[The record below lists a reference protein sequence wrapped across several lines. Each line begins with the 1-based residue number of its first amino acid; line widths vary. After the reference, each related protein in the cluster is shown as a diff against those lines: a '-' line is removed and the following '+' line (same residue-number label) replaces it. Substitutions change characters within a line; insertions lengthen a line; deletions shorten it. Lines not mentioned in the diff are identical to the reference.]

1 MSLRTH
7 RFGPVP
13 QDRGYTRFALWAP
26 DASDV
31 HLQIRQGDIL
41 PMESNQ
47 GWFEITA
54 AANEG
59 IEYRFII
66 DNRIAVPDPAANA
79 QRHDV
84 HNWSRVIDHSAY
96 PWSCNDWRGRP
107 WHETV
112 IYELHVG
119 LMGGFAGVTKHLP
132 LLFEL
137 GITAIELMPLHE
149 FPGSRNWGYDGT
161 LLFAP
166 DASYGTPDDL
176 KHLIDCAHELGIM
189 VFIDVVYNH
198 FGPDGNY
205 LGLYASHFFRA
216 DLHTPWG
223 AAIDFRRAEVRD
235 FFIENALM
243 WLLDYRVDGLRF
255 DAVHAIQEQDF
266 LVDMA
271 AHIRATVPAYRHIHL
286 MLENENN
293 SASLLHQGF
302 TAQWNDDG
310 HNVLHHLLTG
320 EDEGYYADFAN
331 RPTEKLAR
339 FLSEGFIF
347 QGDITHKGTYRGE
360 PSSHLPPTAFILFLQ
375 NHDQVGNRAF
385 GERLPQLAGKEALE
399 AATVLLLLSPMIPLL
414 FMGEEWGAEQPFLY
428 FTDHNPELAEAVRE
442 GRRNEFAAFS
452 IFAQQEAARALIPD
466 PNAEE
471 TFKQSQLD
479 FAECLQPAH
488 RERLAL
494 YRELI
499 ALRTKEIIPR
509 LQGARATGTQILAD
523 KCVSA
528 RWLLNDGKELRIDL
542 NLSALDLTLESPWN
556 SHRILYSHRVTT
568 AHYRQNIL
576 PAFSA
581 LASLELPQQ
590 LNGTAPTNTE
600 LPFMAQLQSIQ

>member
-1 MSLRTH
+1 MSIKTQQ
-7 RFGPVP
+7 FGATPLEK
-13 QDRGYTRFALWAP
+13 GYTRFALWAP
-26 DASDV
+26 DADDV
-31 HLQIRQGDIL
+31 LLQLHHGDTL
-41 PMESNQ
+41 PMERRKD
-47 GWFEITA
+47 WFEIIAPATH
-54 AANEG
+54 G
-59 IEYRFII
+59 SIYRFII
-66 DNRIAVPDPAANA
+66 DKQTPVPDPAANA
-79 QRHDV
+79 QLRDV
-84 HNWSRVIDHSAY
+84 HNWSLVVDHSTY
-96 PWSCNDWRGRP
+96 PWNCNDWRGRP
-107 WHETV
+107 WHEAV

-119 LMGGFAGVTKHLP
+119 LMGGFAGVTRHLP

-149 FPGSRNWGYDGT
+149 FPGNRNWGYDGT

-176 KHLIDCAHELGIM
+176 KHLVDCAHELGIM

-205 LGLYASHFFRA
+205 LGVYASHFFRT
-216 DLHTPWG
+216 DINTPWG
-223 AAIDFRRAEVRD
+223 AAIDFRRNEVRE

-243 WLLDYRVDGLRF
+243 WLVDYRVDGLRF
-255 DAVHAIQEQDF
+255 DAVHAIKEKDF

-271 AHIRATVPAYRHIHL
+271 AQIRAAVPSYRHIHL

-293 SASLLHQGF
+293 SAALLSQGF

-310 HNVLHHLLTG
+310 HNILHHLLTG
-320 EDEGYYADFAN
+320 EHEGYYADFVN
-331 RPTEKLAR
+331 QSTEKLAR

-347 QGDITHKGTYRGE
+347 QGDITHKGNYRGE
-360 PSSHLPPTAFILFLQ
+360 PSKHLPPTSFILFLQ

-385 GERLPQLAGKEALE
+385 GERLPQLTHKEALE
-399 AATVLLLLSPMIPLL
+399 AATVLLLLSPMVPLL

-442 GRRNEFAAFS
+442 GRRNEFAAFKM
-452 IFAQQEAARALIPD
+452 FAQQEAARTLIPD

-499 ALRTKEIIPR
+499 ALRSKEIVPR
-509 LQGARATGTQILAD
+509 LAGARATGTKIHAE

-528 RWLLNDGKELRIDL
+528 RWLLSDGKELRIDL
-542 NLSALDLTLESPWN
+542 NLAERDITLDAPWN
-556 SHRILYSHRVTT
+556 SYRILYSHRVGT
-568 AHYRQNIL
+568 AHYRQHIL

-581 LASLELPQQ
+581 LASLEIPPLLPME
-590 LNGTAPTNTE
+590 NGGNPHD
-600 LPFMAQLQSIQ
+600 